1 MRTNVILTPFQ
12 KRNIEQK
19 IKQARFDR
27 LTKTILENKRL
38 NADQKARQI
47 VELKNVLFGR
57 G

>member
-1 MRTNVILTPFQ
+1 MRTNVILNPEQ
-12 KRNIEQK
+12 ARNIDKK

-38 NADQKARQI
+38 NAEQKARQI

-57 G
+57 

>member
-57 G
+57 